1 MGIIIRKSG
10 TNIRTKIRNPNYEK
24 IRLLR
29 GNSSNLQYHY
39 FTLVNENKVDEFLH
53 YYPEYIKKI
62 KKYSSID
69 NKFINNLYKNYV
81 SCYIN
86 KNLILKHFP
95 KNYRTHMFYIH
106 QIYLNQLKPTKK
118 VVKYEVV
125 NDYVKKMDNSLHMWS
140 VNFDYY

>member
-1 MGIIIRKSG
+1 M
-10 TNIRTKIRNPNYEK
+10 
-24 IRLLR
+24 
-29 GNSSNLQYHY
+29 
-39 FTLVNENKVDEFLH
+39 VNENKVDEFLH

-86 KNLILKHFP
+86 KKLVLKHFP

-106 QIYLNQLKPTKK
+106 QIYLNQLKPNNK